1 MFQDGNTFIH
11 APIKC
16 VHNFEVKVDLGKVLA
31 VHLIRISNHIPI
43 KTHTS
48 LSLSLSQDKRMRCF
62 LALAVK

>member
-1 MFQDGNTFIH
+1 MATHFIH

-48 LSLSLSQDKRMRCF
+48 LSLSLSGQTD
-62 LALAVK
+62 ALLFSSCC